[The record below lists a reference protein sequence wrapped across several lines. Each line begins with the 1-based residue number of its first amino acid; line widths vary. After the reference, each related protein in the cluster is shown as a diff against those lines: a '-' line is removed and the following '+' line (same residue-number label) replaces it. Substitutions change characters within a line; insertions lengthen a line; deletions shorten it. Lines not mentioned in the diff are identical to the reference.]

1 MGVGDTYLTEGAEAE
16 AECNHGSRP
25 SLGESMAAAVV
36 VEHMSTLQL
45 HIHTY
50 THTCTQGWGEG
61 EMGRGGEE
69 EKSEREIH
77 VSFIPPCRV
86 VIL

>member
-50 THTCTQGWGEG
+50 AG
-61 EMGRGGEE
+61 MGRVGEE

-77 VSFIPPCRV
+77 VSFLHV
-86 VIL
+86 EW